1 MARNKTPVGFAFTVA
16 QLSSYYRVTIGN
28 PRGIVDLVAVHYQAF
43 NRAFDRAF
51 DQAFDEAFDE
61 AFAKAYV

>member
-16 QLSSYYRVTIGN
+16 QLSSYYRVTIGY
-28 PRGIVDLVAVHYQAF
+28 PRGIVELVAVHYQAF
-43 NRAFDRAF
+43 NRAFD
-51 DQAFDEAFDE
+51 QAFDE

>member
-16 QLSSYYRVTIGN
+16 QLSSYYRVTIGY

-43 NRAFDRAF
+43 DRAF
-51 DQAFDEAFDE
+51 DQAFDEAF
-61 AFAKAYV
+61 AKAYV

>member
-16 QLSSYYRVTIGN
+16 QLSSYYRVTIGY

-43 NRAFDRAF
+43 
-51 DQAFDEAFDE
+51 DQAFDQ